1 MFTNSNYYL
10 PCFYYHETEKNGF
23 FRRPRTVQPI
33 VLDSESDDDSAIHS
47 AVLESESEDD
57 NSPNDR

>member
-1 MFTNSNYYL
+1 M
-10 PCFYYHETEKNGF
+10 EIEAEKNDF

-47 AVLESESEDD
+47 TVLESESESDS
-57 NSPNDR
+57 SPNNR